1 MNGVVEVTA
10 GVWAIPLLVVLDL
23 VDDSFVVPQNEADD
37 GRRVGEVGLQHV
49 AQHDDVFGND
59 EMGDVSNWE
68 AMIGKSLDRALP
80 MSYRSH
86 FVGGDG
92 EKRLRE
98 SKDVGRE

>member
-1 MNGVVEVTA
+1 MNGLVEVTA
-10 GVWAIPLLVVLDL
+10 GVWAIPLVVLDL

-37 GRRVGEVGLQHV
+37 GRRDGEVGLQHV

-68 AMIGKSLDRALP
+68 AMIGKSLDLALP
-80 MSYRSH
+80 LLYHSH

-92 EKRLRE
+92 EIRLQE

>member
-10 GVWAIPLLVVLDL
+10 GEWAIPLVVLDL
-23 VDDSFVVPQNEADD
+23 VDDSFVVQQNEADD
-37 GRRVGEVGLQHV
+37 GRRDGEVGLQHV

-86 FVGGDG
+86 FVDGDA
-92 EKRLRE
+92 EIRLRK
-98 SKDVGRE
+98 SRDVGRE

>member
-10 GVWAIPLLVVLDL
+10 GEWAIPLVVLDL
-23 VDDSFVVPQNEADD
+23 VDDSFVVQQNEADD
-37 GRRVGEVGLQHV
+37 GRRDGEVGLQHV

-68 AMIGKSLDRALP
+68 AMIEKSLDRALLP
-80 MSYRSH
+80 LDHSH